1 MIEGLFLK
9 RVIMFKQTRRR
20 LPISADSNKSS
31 AFTINA
37 AALANNHDLRE
48 EKVVLTMTSDISD
61 RIGLMIP

>member
-48 EKVVLTMTSDISD
+48 GSPITTISD
-61 RIGLMIP
+61 MY